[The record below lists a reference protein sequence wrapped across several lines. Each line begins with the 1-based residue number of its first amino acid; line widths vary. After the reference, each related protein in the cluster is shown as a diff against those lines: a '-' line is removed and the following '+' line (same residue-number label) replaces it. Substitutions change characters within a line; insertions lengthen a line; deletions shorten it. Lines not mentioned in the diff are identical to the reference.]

1 MLTLDDI
8 GASLERQLDRVELRF
23 ARNPLGSIALG
34 ALLALG
40 VISGGI
46 ASFVLVLTVLVRF
59 FS

>member
-1 MLTLDDI
+1 MPTLDDI
-8 GASLERQLDRVELRF
+8 GANIERRLDSVELRF

-40 VISGGI
+40 VIAGGI
-46 ASFVLVLTVLVRF
+46 ATFVLVLVVLVRF